1 MDKPSELI
9 RRAAVT
15 VQEQFGCGARA
26 TEEKLGLKRW
36 ALRGI
41 LDSHRPQSP
50 SVDRAAELCA
60 ALGLELYIGPPRQ
73 PMKSTF
79 RAAKVD
85 FGAVDGYARAVPDG
99 ELAALLAAIR
109 DHWES
114 LNDYGR
120 RDFAA
125 NILAASAELRARRRE
140 HKEKEGATRRKGGS
154 E

>member
-1 MDKPSELI
+1 MDVLRS
-9 RRAAVT
+9 A
-15 VQEQFGCGARA
+15 VQEQVAS
-26 TEEKLGLKRW
+26 KGLRPFAANMKIGVGRIRSVLSGTRSPRIDTVE
-36 ALRGI
+36 AL
-41 LDSHRPQSP
+41 SQ
-50 SVDRAAELCA
+50 
-60 ALGLELYIGPPRQ
+60 ALGLEHYIGPPRQ